1 MNTYVTMIMLALV
14 CVVVVLCL
22 IGIASALEN
31 VCTECEDDSED
42 DEAESCQKT
51 PVSNK
56 ENLRER
62 NSHPRMRRAREFS
75 PVSTRG
81 N

>member
-1 MNTYVTMIMLALV
+1 MNTYVSMIILALV

-22 IGIASALEN
+22 VGIASVLEN

-42 DEAESCQKT
+42 DEVGPRQT
-51 PVSNK
+51 IPVSNK

-62 NSHPRMRRAREFS
+62 TSYPCMRRAREFS